1 MNYDFDKIKSDT
13 EYSPIPRK
21 IRINLK
27 LTINSLLNEKDKNT
41 CNQNAYCLYLNKIYV
56 IVDKW
61 NKLRLKTC
69 KIAEQLSNLLRKNKY
84 FRL

>member
-41 CNQNAYCLYLNKIYV
+41 CN
-56 IVDKW
+56 
-61 NKLRLKTC
+61 
-69 KIAEQLSNLLRKNKY
+69 
-84 FRL
+84 